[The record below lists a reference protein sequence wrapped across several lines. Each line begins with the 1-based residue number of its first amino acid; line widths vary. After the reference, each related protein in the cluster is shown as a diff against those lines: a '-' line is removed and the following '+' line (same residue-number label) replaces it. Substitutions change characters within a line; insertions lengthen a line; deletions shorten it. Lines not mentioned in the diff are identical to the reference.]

1 MPKLRERPDQKVY
14 NNLTQ
19 KLKSGMLLRGL
30 NHKETAS
37 RCRMSYSTFNVRL
50 AQPET
55 WNLCELVKISEVL
68 PVQGQGNGSDICQRG
83 GKKPQQAPA
92 VKRAALSTFD
102 GITGFLHGLADAFA

>member
-37 RCRMSYSTFNVRL
+37 RCRMPYSTFNVRL

-55 WNLCELVKISEVL
+55 WNLCEMVKISEVL
-68 PVQGQGNGSDICQRG
+68 
-83 GKKPQQAPA
+83 
-92 VKRAALSTFD
+92 
-102 GITGFLHGLADAFA
+102 GLPLNELF